1 VEDAKSDR
9 VPSFGKAEK
18 FAWARV
24 EICMGKSRTQITLWR
39 FILTACALGHIR
51 TAACTTGRSGIW
63 ALRRAWPRLCL
74 RGGDNGAE
82 SQGNTMWIVVHGV
95 ESDAVTLAWE
105 KVDGAQCYEVQL
117 KVGEEDFKTVS
128 DKLSSTMVSFCV
140 GNSPPRCASPLC
152 TIHCT
157 QLCPAV
163 HRCISLLLMRAAHV
177 RHTAQIVYAEHAI
190 PWAHIV
196 PTRDWR
202 AAGTQEKLATKLGA
216 PSASSSQKGRG
227 LGRLQ
232 PCALAHHARP
242 PRQASRCPRG

>member
-1 VEDAKSDR
+1 MCGMLTS
-9 VPSFGKAEK
+9 SK
-18 FAWARV
+18 FKQGE
-24 EICMGKSRTQITLWR
+24 EICMGKSRGRTQLTLWR

-152 TIHCT
+152 TNPSHPT
-157 QLCPAV
+157 VP
-163 HRCISLLLMRAAHV
+163 SRA
-177 RHTAQIVYAEHAI
+177 
-190 PWAHIV
+190 
-196 PTRDWR
+196 
-202 AAGTQEKLATKLGA
+202 
-216 PSASSSQKGRG
+216 
-227 LGRLQ
+227 
-232 PCALAHHARP
+232 
-242 PRQASRCPRG
+242 